1 MRRMR
6 APGRAVGSWQCL
18 IVRRIFG
25 AEFRR
30 VVSLL
35 TLFFAVPAFAANC
48 ISFTDAPKKIDENVC
63 VTGKVL
69 KVNSSARSGT
79 VFLNFCENYR
89 KCPFSVVVFPR
100 DLEKVGDVRALEGRV
115 IEIHGRVKEYKG
127 QAEMVL
133 EDIQQLSGPITKL
146 PPLPKNYDVENQGKY
161 SAGQYG
167 TPKKPDPG
175 PKSKSKDKADENPES
190 PPSAPK

>member
-1 MRRMR
+1 MLS
-6 APGRAVGSWQCL
+6 PP
-18 IVRRIFG
+18 RIT
-25 AEFRR
+25 
-30 VVSLL
+30 SLL
-35 TLFFAVPAFAANC
+35 LLLSLPAFGANC
-48 ISFTDAPKKIDENVC
+48 IPFTDAPKKVDENVC
-63 VTGKVL
+63 VTGKVV

-89 KCPFSVVVFPR
+89 KCAFSVVVFPR
-100 DLEKVGDVRALEGRV
+100 DLEKVGDVRALEGKT

-133 EDIQQLSGPITKL
+133 EDIGQLSGAITKL

-175 PKSKSKDKADENPES
+175 PKSKSKDKKDENPEP
-190 PPSAPK
+190 PPSVPK